1 MELQLTKNEK
11 IIAWVLLGLVM
22 SFFLM
27 FMQINSSHRS
37 LSQIESNTSI
47 NYQMARAEEGF
58 SEYSLSGRDV
68 DHVYQGLTAQAKKE
82 LSKMIA
88 QTDVKKLAALS
99 ADAAKKQAALAQAQA
114 LAKKKQT
121 QKSNQQKNTK
131 TDGALAQA
139 TTTSPEASE
148 NKPTEN
154 TISQENLANIQ
165 QNLKKNTTTNE
176 TTDSQNKNKKK
187 KTYAEWRTLLFSKPT
202 RETLVSFIEAYKN
215 NDVTSDEY
223 QAMSQ
228 ELLSQTDDN
237 LKGLGLLALRSMPS
251 LQSFSQLVHVQA
263 QLPTTY
269 QNYVEQAYLAYLQPQ
284 NIQVLNQALMTK
296 DKTLVLKSLN
306 LLGTNLQKIHQ
317 GDYTSLVDSRNKR
330 DGSTGNNNIS
340 INVYKSLLP
349 ALISLG
355 SSQDQD
361 VSPLAQQVSSLIQT
375 SNNIAQN

>member
-68 DHVYQGLTAQAKKE
+68 DHVYQGLPAQAQKETKKTVPPAD
-82 LSKMIA
+82 L
-88 QTDVKKLAALS
+88 KKLAALS
-99 ADAAKKQAALAQAQA
+99 AEAAKKQAALAQAQA
-114 LAKKKQT
+114 LAKKKQAKAT
-121 QKSNQQKNTK
+121 QQKNTK
-131 TDGALAQA
+131 ADESVAQNA
-139 TTTSPEASE
+139 TSSE
-148 NKPTEN
+148 DTNDNKSTEN
-154 TISQENLANIQ
+154 GNTQEANVQ
-165 QNLKKNTTTNE
+165 ARQNQKKNTVAND
-176 TTDSQNKNKKK
+176 TTDPQNKKNKK

-202 RETLVSFIEAYKN
+202 RESLISFIEAYKN

-251 LQSFSQLVHVQA
+251 LQSFSQLVHIQS

-317 GDYTSLVDSRNKR
+317 GDYTSLVDSRNRR
-330 DGSTGNNNIS
+330 DGSSNNSIS
-340 INVYKSLLP
+340 ISTYKSLLP

-355 SSQDQD
+355 SSSDQD
-361 VSPLAQQVSSLIQT
+361 VSPLAQQVSNLIQT

>member
-68 DHVYQGLTAQAKKE
+68 DHVYQGLPAQAKKE
-82 LSKMIA
+82 SQKA
-88 QTDVKKLAALS
+88 PTKTDLKKLTALS
-99 ADAAKKQAALAQAQA
+99 AEAAKKQAALAQAQA
-114 LAKKKQT
+114 LAKKKQA
-121 QKSNQQKNTK
+121 QAKQQKNTK
-131 TDGALAQA
+131 ADESVAQA
-139 TTTSPEASE
+139 TTSSTEETE

-154 TISQENLANIQ
+154 ANAQENFANFQ
-165 QNLKKNTTTNE
+165 KNQKKNAATND
-176 TTDSQNKNKKK
+176 TTDAQNKNKKK
-187 KTYAEWRTLLFSKPT
+187 KTYAEWRALLFSKPT
-202 RETLVSFIEAYKN
+202 RETLVSFMEAYKN

-237 LKGLGLLALRSMPS
+237 LRGLGLLALRSMPS
-251 LQSFSQLVHVQA
+251 LQSFSQLVHIQS

-330 DGSTGNNNIS
+330 DGSSGSSSIS
-340 INVYKSLLP
+340 ISTYKSLLP

-355 SSQDQD
+355 SSTDQD

-375 SNNIAQN
+375 SNNVAQN